1 MSPEPSAEVDMPR
14 PTVEL
19 VALERMVSAYLRS
32 VPPKQGRRFLRCLA
46 EEFSDCEETVVPFMQ
61 RAAVERRIQ
70 KERGSLAWMRDR
82 IPVWL
87 VRADR

>member
-1 MSPEPSAEVDMPR
+1 MCPEPSAETDLPR

-19 VALERMVSAYLRS
+19 IALEKMVSAYLRS
-32 VPPKQGRRFLRCLA
+32 VSPKQGRRFLRCLA
-46 EEFSDCEETVVPFMQ
+46 EEFSDTEETVVPFLQ
-61 RAAVERRIQ
+61 REAIERRIS